1 MNPVDVVDYGLATFA
16 VAGILYVV
24 SLFLS
29 KKKSNEDNA
38 ELMAVIEN
46 NTKAID
52 NLSNVMQ
59 TLQMSL
65 IRQEAKIDELLE
77 RARR

>member
-1 MNPVDVVDYGLATFA
+1 MEPSSVIDYGLAAFA

-24 SLFLS
+24 NLFLNR
-29 KKKSNEDNA
+29 KKDND

-59 TLQMSL
+59 SLQMSL
-65 IRQEAKIDELLE
+65 VRQEAKIDELLE

>member
-16 VAGILYVV
+16 VAGLLYVV
-24 SLFLS
+24 NLFLS
-29 KKKSNEDNA
+29 RKKDND

-59 TLQMSL
+59 ALQMSL
-65 IRQEAKIDELLE
+65 VRQEAKIDELLE